1 MKKGLLITGG
11 NKGLGKAL
19 IDIALKDPD
28 IKIISISRSL
38 HKDHL
43 NLSEK
48 KLILITKDLLTLKN
62 VEKELSLEK
71 HYKTITEE
79 LVFINNAATIFPI
92 EKIGDFDEK
101 EILKNIQVNTATSI
115 LLTNHLLRYKM
126 KQKKLK
132 ILNISSGA
140 SQRPILGWSL
150 YCSMKAA
157 NEMFFNTL
165 KLQESTNKEIE
176 IYPLKGNSLIP
187 FVSGNND
194 SIHGK
199 DYVFALE
206 HYGNAMLRKGDWKIT
221 NYIRPFKVENFG
233 LYDISKELSEQNDLK
248 EKEPEKFEELMKE
261 WEKFSTEIKIQT
273 PPPKAD

>member
-176 IYPLKGNSLIP
+176 IYN
-187 FVSGNND
+187 VSPEIMDTGMQ
-194 SIHGK
+194 K
-199 DYVFALE
+199 
-206 HYGNAMLRKGDWKIT
+206 KIRNVDIT
-221 NYIRPFKVENFG
+221 VMPDVDKFKVYHKN
-233 LYDISKELSEQNDLK
+233 KQLK
-248 EKEPEKFEELMKE
+248 TPVEVALMLNE
-261 WEKFSTEIKIQT
+261 SYNLFNHSY
-273 PPPKAD
+273 